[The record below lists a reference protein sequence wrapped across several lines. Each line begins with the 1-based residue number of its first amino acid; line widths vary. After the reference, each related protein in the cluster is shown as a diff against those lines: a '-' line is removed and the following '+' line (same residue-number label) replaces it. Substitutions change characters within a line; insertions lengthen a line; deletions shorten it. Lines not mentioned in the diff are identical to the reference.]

1 MDARHDSPAPLPAFD
16 ETGIRR
22 VLVVVAHPDD
32 PEYGTS
38 AAVAEWTARGIEV
51 GYLLLTSGEAGMQ
64 RPPEEAGPL
73 RAEEQRRACAEVGV
87 EHLTILEFPDGVL
100 EYGLE
105 LRRAIAREIRR
116 FRPDAVV
123 TGSGEL
129 FVGWGVD
136 HADHR
141 AAGLAAIDAVR
152 DADNRWV
159 FPELLRDEDLA
170 PWGTTWLLLTGAEP
184 THAVV
189 IGEASV
195 RRAVASLT
203 AHEAYLADL
212 PWHPAPAEFIPEML
226 REMGSAAGT
235 PHAVCF
241 RALRMRGEA

>member
-1 MDARHDSPAPLPAFD
+1 MDAAAGSPSLEPLDDAGF
-16 ETGIRR
+16 RR

-38 AAVAEWTARGIEV
+38 AAVAEWTGRGVEV

-64 RPPEEAGPL
+64 RPPEEAAPL
-73 RAEEQRRACAEVGV
+73 RAEEQRRACDEVGV
-87 EHLTILEFPDGVL
+87 QRLTILDFPDGML

-116 FRPDAVV
+116 FRPDVVV

-129 FVGWGVD
+129 LVPWGID

-141 AAGLAAIDAVR
+141 AAGLATIDAVR

-159 FPELLRDEDLA
+159 FPELLRDEDLG
-170 PWGTTWLLLTGAEP
+170 PWGATWMLLTGARP
-184 THAVV
+184 TSYVE
-189 IGEASV
+189 IGDDAE
-195 RRAVASLT
+195 RRAIASLA

-212 PWHPAPAEFIPEML
+212 PWHPAPADAIPEML
-226 REMGSAAGT
+226 RAQGGAAGV
-235 PHAVCF
+235 PRAVGF
-241 RALRMRGEA
+241 SAHRLRGAE